1 MSTDLRPL
9 KTIHMSDLFDG
20 RLERFNIRE
29 SQNKDSSDQ
38 NRCLTDGYNYL
49 WVYGGDDGTVGCFTR
64 YFPNGNPSFILKHIC
79 DEFATRIV
87 SENEPEF
94 YGCESEEELEAMWER
109 MAQEDKKRFYGEILK
124 FLADQPCDIYPGTS
138 GMEKATIAKTL
149 VAQNPPLALAE
160 NWDVLLAQI
169 DEIYERRHPGMVFHL
184 DESEVA
190 SELSEW
196 RRLEELPTLE
206 LMLRDTTQRP
216 EDK

>member
-109 MAQEDKKRFYGEILK
+109 MAQEDHVIF
-124 FLADQPCDIYPGTS
+124 
-138 GMEKATIAKTL
+138 TL
-149 VAQNPPLALAE
+149 EPVA
-160 NWDVLLAQI
+160 
-169 DEIYERRHPGMVFHL
+169 
-184 DESEVA
+184 
-190 SELSEW
+190 W
-196 RRLEELPTLE
+196 RRQQLPRHSSPRIPRWRSPKTG
-206 LMLRDTTQRP
+206 TYSSP
-216 EDK
+216 K